1 MKTLHNERNYFHNN
15 NFDEVILTNQ
25 QLL

>member
-1 MKTLHNERNYFHNN
+1 MKTLDNERNYFNNN
-15 NFDEVILTNQ
+15 NFDEVILITK